1 MFSISH
7 LNKKQKQAVVWGKGP
22 LLIIAGAGTGKTT
35 VITHRIAYL
44 IEKKKAKPEEILG
57 LTFTD
62 KAAKEMLIRVDGLL
76 SEGYAD
82 LWISTFHSFCD
93 RVLRQEGLHIGL
105 PTDFKL
111 LDETQSWLL
120 LRRNLQKLKLRYYQ
134 PLGSPTKFL
143 RALIS
148 HFNRCKD
155 QMISPEDYLNY
166 AQKTKDKAEKE
177 RLLEIALAFQE
188 YQKLL
193 LDSGFLDFG
202 DLINYCLRLFK
213 ERPKVLAKY
222 RQQFKYI
229 LVDEFQDTNRAQ
241 YELIKL
247 LAALGN
253 DNLTVCGDD
262 FQAIYRWRGA
272 SWGNLIQFKKD
283 FSKAKEITLL
293 ENYRSRQNILD
304 LAYKFIKL
312 DDSSRPDWLNRIS
325 KKLKSIK
332 RGAGEIKHLHFKTVE
347 EEVSAVVAKI
357 AEILK
362 EDKTATLGDFA
373 VLVRANNQAASF
385 ARAFEMAGV
394 PFQFLA
400 LKGLYSKPII
410 LDIISYLKFLDNY
423 HESSAAYRILNLPFL
438 GISQEDIATITLS
451 AARKVKS
458 IFEIWGELS
467 LLHVSEKT
475 RLVVAKIM
483 ALSARHAKIASEKN
497 VSEIVLAFLEDSGY
511 LAYLVKKERKGDLD
525 LIGQFC
531 ERIKAFEESHLDS
544 GLRSFMEEL
553 SLELESGEE
562 GKLDFDI
569 EQGPDVVKIM
579 TVHGAKGLEFN
590 YVFLVNLVDKRFP
603 SIERSDPIEIP
614 EKLMKDILPKGDY
627 HLQEERRLFY
637 VALTRAKY
645 GLFLTS
651 AKDYGGVQAKRL
663 SRFLLE
669 LGYSS
674 QPLQIKPKAAKI
686 TKKSR
691 PTKLVLPERFSFT
704 QLIAFDKCPLQYKFA
719 HILRIP
725 VKARPVF
732 SFGKTMHNALFEFM
746 REAVLG
752 KKLSLNRLTEIYQ
765 REWLD
770 DWYESKTQK
779 QAYFEQG
786 KKSLKKFYEDFV
798 EAKPKLFLISGQ
810 PALEQ
815 GFSIKIK
822 GHTLIGKIDRIDEVS
837 GGAELIDYKTGSVKE
852 KLRPEDRKQ
861 LLIYQIAAKEALGLN
876 PKKLT
881 YYYLDEGKSLSFLGS
896 DKDIKEEKEKII
908 KEIEQIKKS
917 DFKATPGW
925 QCDWC
930 DFKDICE
937 FARRT

>member
-7 LNKKQKQAVVWGKGP
+7 LNKKQKQAVVSGSGP

-35 VITHRIAYL
+35 VVTHRIAYL
-44 IEKKKAKPEEILG
+44 LEKKKAKPEEILG

-62 KAAKEMLIRVDGLL
+62 KAAQEMLIRVDGLL

-93 RVLRQEGLHIGL
+93 RVLRQEGLNIGL
-105 PTDFKL
+105 ATDFKL

-120 LRRNLQKLKLRYYQ
+120 LRRNLEKLKLRYYQ

-143 RALIS
+143 RALIT

-155 QMISPEDYLNY
+155 QMISPEDYLDF
-166 AQKTKDKAEKE
+166 AQKTKDKTERE
-177 RLLEIALAFQE
+177 RLLEIARAFQE

-213 ERPKVLAKY
+213 ERPKVLSKY
-222 RQQFKYI
+222 RKLFKYI

-241 YELIKL
+241 YELVKL
-247 LAALGN
+247 LAGHGN
-253 DNLTVCGDD
+253 NNLCVCGDD

-283 FSKAKEITLL
+283 FPRAKEISLT

-312 DDSSRPDWLNRIS
+312 GDFSRPDWLTKIS
-325 KKLKSIK
+325 KKLKAAK
-332 RGAGEIKHLHFKTVE
+332 TGAGEIKHLHFKTNE
-347 EEVSAVVAKI
+347 EEVSGVIVKI

-362 EDKTATLGDFA
+362 KDKTATLGDFA

-385 ARAFEMAGV
+385 ARAFERAGV

-410 LDIISYLKFLDNY
+410 LDIISYLKFLDNH

-451 AARKVKS
+451 AARKAKS
-458 IFEIWGELS
+458 IFETLGELS
-467 LLHVSEKT
+467 LINVSEKT
-475 RLVVAKIM
+475 RQSVAKIM
-483 ALSARHAKIASEKN
+483 VLSAKHAKMASEKN
-497 VSEIVLAFLEDSGY
+497 VSEIVLAFLEDFGY

-525 LIGQFC
+525 LISQFC
-531 ERIKAFEESHLDS
+531 ERIKAFEESRPDA
-544 GLRSFMEEL
+544 GLRPFMEEL

-562 GKLDFDI
+562 GKLEFDI

-603 SIERSDPIEIP
+603 SIERPDPIEIP
-614 EKLMKDILPKGDY
+614 AKLMKDILPKGDY

-637 VALTRAKY
+637 VALTRAKS

-651 AKDYGGVQAKRL
+651 AEDYGPVQSKRL

-674 QPLQIKPKAAKI
+674 QKLEIKPKAVKI
-686 TKKSR
+686 TKKPK

-719 HILRIP
+719 HILKIP
-725 VKARPVF
+725 VKARPMF
-732 SFGKTMHNALFEFM
+732 SFGKTMHNTLFEFM
-746 REAVLG
+746 RESLG
-752 KKLSLNRLTEIYQ
+752 KKLSFNHLIKIYQ
-765 REWLD
+765 KEWLD

-786 KKSLKKFYEDFV
+786 KKSLKKFYENFIKT
-798 EAKPKLFLISGQ
+798 KPQLLLISGQ

-815 GFSIKIK
+815 GFSIKIG
-822 GHTLIGKIDRIDEVS
+822 GHTLIGKIDRLDQVP
-837 GGAELIDYKTGSVKE
+837 GGAELIDYKTGSAKE
-852 KLRPEDRKQ
+852 KLRSEDKKQ
-861 LLIYQIAAKEALGLN
+861 LLIYQMAAKEALGVN

-881 YYYLDEGKSLSFLGS
+881 YYYLDEGKSISFLGS
-896 DKDIKEEKEKII
+896 DKDIKEEKERII
-908 KEIEQIKKS
+908 EEIGQIKKS

-930 DFKDICE
+930 DFKGICE
-937 FARRT
+937 FAKKN